1 VPYDGVAMPRDIIDF
16 TTDRQDR
23 FSTQNRTP
31 QSDFAELLPYVGDD
45 PKQLQRRRA
54 DTLRWI
60 VLAMLVG
67 AIVALAFVNFFA
79 R

>member
-1 VPYDGVAMPRDIIDF
+1 MPRDIIDF
-16 TTDRQDR
+16 STDRQDR
-23 FSTQNRTP
+23 SSTQSRTP
-31 QSDFAELLPYVGDD
+31 QSDVAELLPYVGDD